1 MKKNPWKLI
10 ALASMV
16 AFAASVGSACAVA
29 VTAGPG
35 ACSNQPAMADAVG
48 ALSRARDW
56 LARAESNK
64 GGWKGAAMDATTN
77 AIGATVA
84 GCRYA
89 NGG

>member
-1 MKKNPWKLI
+1 MKKNYWKLI
-10 ALASMV
+10 ALASMA
-16 AFAASVGSACAVA
+16 AFAVSVGSACAVA

-35 ACSNQPAMADAVG
+35 ACANQPNMADAVG

-56 LARAESNK
+56 LARAEMNK
-64 GGWKGAAMDATTN
+64 GGWRDAAIDATGQ